1 MMGAYSSGTFFAV
14 QAAAGISQAP
24 AEVIEHSVL
33 TFTSPAYAGLGNV
46 HVTSNNSKYSA
57 FWLMMS

>member
-1 MMGAYSSGTFFAV
+1 VALSSLYRQQLAFHKPT
-14 QAAAGISQAP
+14 